1 MLYSNKGNKNSD
13 ACHVNVH
20 ADRIFPAGRSFPTPV
35 IELELNCNDAVFN
48 NGWKI
53 KYFFH
58 TLQD

>member
-1 MLYSNKGNKNSD
+1 MRAMS
-13 ACHVNVH
+13 HVH